1 MIKRERVKTAL
12 KAFTY
17 SYIDILDC
25 DKVVEVVAIMV
36 VLMPALAK
44 VMVDS
49 SADADKEVG
58 YDFVYI
64 DWSVID
70 KVDSDNDI
78 DNDDN
83 PDEYVEI
90 DKSGDGREFVV

>member
-1 MIKRERVKTAL
+1 MFKRERVKTAL

-17 SYIDILDC
+17 SYIDILGC

-36 VLMPALAK
+36 VLILALAK

-49 SADADKEVG
+49 SASADKEVG
-58 YDFVYI
+58 YDFVYT

-70 KVDSDNDI
+70 KVDNDSDI
-78 DNDDN
+78 DNDDT
-83 PDEYVEI
+83 DEYVEI

>member
-17 SYIDILDC
+17 SYIDILGC

-36 VLMPALAK
+36 VLILALAK

-49 SADADKEVG
+49 SASADKEVG
-58 YDFVYI
+58 YDFIYI

-70 KVDSDNDI
+70 KVDNDSDI
-78 DNDDN
+78 DNDDT
-83 PDEYVEI
+83 DEYVEI

>member
-17 SYIDILDC
+17 SYIDILGC
-25 DKVVEVVAIMV
+25 EKVVEVVAIMV
-36 VLMPALAK
+36 VLILALAK

-49 SADADKEVG
+49 SASADKEVG
-58 YDFVYI
+58 YDFVYT

-70 KVDSDNDI
+70 KVDNDSDI
-78 DNDDN
+78 DNDDT
-83 PDEYVEI
+83 DEYVEI

>member
-17 SYIDILDC
+17 SYIDILGC

-36 VLMPALAK
+36 VLILALAK

-49 SADADKEVG
+49 SASADKEFG

-64 DWSVID
+64 DWSVIG
-70 KVDSDNDI
+70 KVDNDSDI
-78 DNDDN
+78 DNDDT
-83 PDEYVEI
+83 DEYVEI